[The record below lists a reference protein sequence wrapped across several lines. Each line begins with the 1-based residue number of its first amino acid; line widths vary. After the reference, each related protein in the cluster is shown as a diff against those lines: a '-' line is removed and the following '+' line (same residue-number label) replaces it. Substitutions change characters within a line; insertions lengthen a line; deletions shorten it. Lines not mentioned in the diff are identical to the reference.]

1 MTTASTE
8 THKKNDQ
15 EESPSD
21 FHGAAIIDNEGHEV
35 PITDEMVKNACENL
49 EKQREKT

>member
-8 THKKNDQ
+8 KNEKNDQ
-15 EESPSD
+15 EECHAD

-35 PITDEMVKNACENL
+35 PITDEMVKDACENL
-49 EKQREKT
+49 EKQRIKT